1 MHAALCLAL
10 FAALLLLAALEDL
23 RTRRIPNWLV
33 LAVGVVWLPW
43 SLAGPASG
51 EWPAAFLLALG
62 SLLAGALLFARGILG
77 GGDVKL
83 ITAVILW
90 AGLPHLALFT
100 FVMSLTGG
108 LLAMMSLAWQRYG
121 WMVVPLLV
129 PLQPTFG
136 PLRPVVREPIES
148 APRASAAPAPV
159 TLPYGIAIA
168 AGGLA
173 VALQHL
179 KSI

>member
-1 MHAALCLAL
+1 MSAALCLAL
-10 FAALLLLAALEDL
+10 FVALLLLAALEDL

-33 LAVGVVWLPW
+33 IGVAVVWLPW
-43 SLAGPASG
+43 LFAGPG
-51 EWPAAFLLALG
+51 NEGWPAASLLALG
-62 SLLAGALLFARGILG
+62 AFLAGALLFSRGVLG

-83 ITAVILW
+83 ITAVTLW
-90 AGLPHLALFT
+90 AGLQHLALFT

-108 LLAMMSLAWQRYG
+108 LLAVMSLVWQRFG

-136 PLRPVVREPIES
+136 PLRPILRDRPAGAGEPD
-148 APRASAAPAPV
+148 PV
-159 TLPYGIAIA
+159 SLPYGIAIA

-179 KSI
+179 TLI